1 MSVEETCAVCGR
13 TILAGERVRAYV
25 SAEGRRAVCELCGP
39 RAERRGWRSE
49 GDDPEAEPV
58 AAGPGKAT
66 ARGLRHLLS
75 RRGARNRPPA
85 SPSPAAPAAPAPDP
99 DPAAAGMRT
108 APPEDPTLGAT
119 RFERAA
125 SRFNASEAGH
135 TVAGLM
141 RTLGPPWVSVGASA
155 GAANEVRV
163 TVAWELSWYQWGIDL
178 GDDGRPVFQL
188 DKGLEIS
195 QLDAAARQWNASVA
209 EGGRVVLVPPGKH
222 PGAPD
227 PVRR

>member
-1 MSVEETCAVCGR
+1 MSVEERCAVCGR
-13 TILAGERVRAYV
+13 TILAGEQVRAYV
-25 SAEGRRAVCELCGP
+25 SAEGHRAVCELCGP
-39 RAERRGWRSE
+39 RAERLGWRSE
-49 GDDPEAEPV
+49 EDSAADPV
-58 AAGPGKAT
+58 ATGSQKPGS
-66 ARGLRHLLS
+66 RGLRGFFS
-75 RRGARNRPPA
+75 RHGAKRPHGGGPPPA
-85 SPSPAAPAAPAPDP
+85 TPAADP

-108 APPEDPTLGAT
+108 ARPEDPALGASP
-119 RFERAA
+119 FERAT

-163 TVAWELSWYQWGIDL
+163 TVAWELSWYQWGVDL
-178 GDDGRPVFQL
+178 GDERRPVFQL

-195 QLDAAARQWNASVA
+195 QLDAAAKQWNASVL
-209 EGGRVVLVPPGKH
+209 EGGRVVLVPPGQ
-222 PGAPD
+222 GSGERD